1 MAKFNYKLDETLF
14 PEVWLTWLSS
24 KGRLWMNKG
33 GVRQNYPE
41 WWMDYTEYNMKYHRS
56 NNGKTPYGCGWRNRN
71 CDRVWV
77 EAGSQIYYAYA
88 KYHKDIDRLE
98 LAVVQ
103 YDTSRGDHMHHWDYA
118 GDRIFIGKDKSVLN
132 EWGMEFSNNTR
143 YVVRRGWSVQSPR
156 EMIQVIL
163 RSTVNPKVLAEFK
176 KFIGN
181 DYFILGNGAS
191 EQIEDAYSIQ
201 KWYDSKQKT
210 RTNGKTQKFVDE
222 LTKMPLGSIECLS
235 DEFSPRLRDGYY
247 RSDDYIRNIVYFERV
262 NDKWSVLRGLIRENG
277 GDFTEAWRMYLGD
290 DGTSRFAS
298 NSNGEWIPSS
308 QQKGWHFNN
317 QYYFANPNEAIEKCN
332 RIKYI
337 SPMINED
344 LNISAIITT
353 LRFSTIEQL
362 YKMGYTRMA
371 LSIANSGT
379 PKARLKE
386 LFGGYY
392 NDKEKN
398 VLRQIGLTKH
408 QLDVMHDKRDNS
420 SYYSYYNCSEA
431 LKRMREALGKDL
443 SSIDNATY
451 DNYFNTF
458 VEMCENFW
466 GMRRIDELDI
476 DKSKFWK
483 NLVRLYSKDRQSA
496 RLVGDTLNTYHRL
509 DAPRPEV
516 DWIFDD
522 YSDIVRVH
530 DALTELV
537 NEQERRY
544 RAYWNVSEAERL
556 KRDEEKRKKTDEER
570 KHYEYED
577 DEFIIRL
584 PKDVNEIVSEGT
596 TQHICIGGYTTRHSR
611 GETNLFFLRRKDAES
626 VPFYAIEMNNAKQI
640 VQIHGFGNKWLGN
653 NPEAIPTVIRWLRKN
668 NIKCDNKILTCTAR
682 GYGRTNNY
690 IEMPIVD

>member
-1 MAKFNYKLDETLF
+1 MKNYTLDETLF
-14 PEVWLTWLSS
+14 PDVWLTWLTT
-24 KGRLWMNKG
+24 KGRFWANKNG
-33 GVRQNYPE
+33 DRQNYPE
-41 WWMDYTEYNMKYHRS
+41 WWMDYQERDMKWHRS
-56 NNGKTPYGCGWRNRN
+56 NNGKTPYGCGWRTRNR
-71 CDRVWV
+71 DKVWV
-77 EAGSQIYYAYA
+77 EAGSQIYYVYA
-88 KYHKDIDRLE
+88 KYHDDIDRLE
-98 LAVVQ
+98 LAIAK
-103 YDTSRGDHMHHWDYA
+103 YDTTRGDHMHHWSYV
-118 GDRIFIGKDKSVLN
+118 GDRMFIGKDKSVLDDRGN
-132 EWGMEFSNNTR
+132 DFTSNQFH
-143 YVVRRGWSVQSPR
+143 YAKPGWRVGSPR
-156 EMIQVIL
+156 EMIQTIL
-163 RSTVNPKVLAEFK
+163 RANLNPKVIAEFK
-176 KFIGN
+176 KFIGK
-181 DYFILGNGAS
+181 DYFILGNGVS
-191 EQIEDAYSIQ
+191 EQINDGYSIQ

-222 LTKMPLGSIECLS
+222 LAKMPLGSIECLA
-235 DEFSPRLRDGYY
+235 DEFAPKFRDSNYY
-247 RSDDYIRNIVYFERV
+247 RGDEYINNIVYFERV
-262 NDKWSVLRGLIRENG
+262 NEDWSVLRGLIRENG

-290 DGTSRFAS
+290 DGTSRLAS
-298 NSNGEWIPSS
+298 NSNGEWVPSS
-308 QQKGWHFNN
+308 QQRGWHFAN

-337 SPMINED
+337 SPMINKD
-344 LNISAIITT
+344 FDVSALITT
-353 LRFSTIEQL
+353 LRFPTIEQL

-379 PKARLKE
+379 PKAHMTE

-398 VLRQIGLTKH
+398 ALRQIGLTKH
-408 QLDVMHDKRDNS
+408 QLDVMYEKRNDE
-420 SYYSYYNCSEA
+420 SYHSYYNCSTA
-431 LKRMREALGKDL
+431 LKKTREALGADL
-443 SSIDNATY
+443 SHIDNATY
-451 DNYFNTF
+451 EKYFNAF
-458 VEMCENFW
+458 AEMCTDFW
-466 GMRRIDELDI
+466 SMHFVDELDM

-483 NLVRLYSKDRQSA
+483 NLVRLYDKNRQSV
-496 RLVGDTLNTYHRL
+496 RLVSDTVSTYRRL
-509 DAPRPEV
+509 DTPRPEV

-544 RAYWNVSEAERL
+544 RARWNMSEAERL
-556 KRDEEKRKKTDEER
+556 KQDEEKRKKTDEER

-611 GETNLFFLRRKDAES
+611 GDTNLFFIRRKDAEG
-626 VPFYAIEMNNAKQI
+626 VPFYAIEMNNNKNI

-653 NPEAIPTVIRWLRKN
+653 NPEAIPTVIRWCRKHG
-668 NIKCDNKILTCTAR
+668 IKCDINILTCTAR